1 MYIVVSVIDAPDL
14 ATPKKRVTVVF
25 KLVFLLSLSTCSAN
39 SSESAIID
47 IQIKVRQ
54 TFLQQKKKYSKRKS
68 FCNDDCTNI
77 RIRFNNCGSNRRK
90 RAINHDVTFD
100 AEFANVT

>member
-1 MYIVVSVIDAPDL
+1 MHIVVS
-14 ATPKKRVTVVF
+14 ATETTDPTTPEKRVTVVF
-25 KLVFLLSLSTCSAN
+25 KLVFRLSLSTCSAN
-39 SSESAIID
+39 SSGSAIID

-90 RAINHDVTFD
+90 RATEQDVTFN